1 MKSEDLI
8 SLGAHLYLISATL
21 IGNHQKQFKDPSS

>member
-8 SLGAHLYLISATL
+8 SLGARLYLIS
-21 IGNHQKQFKDPSS
+21 GNHQNQFKDPSS